1 MEYIDYYKVLGLSKS
16 ATQDEIKKAYRKLAR
31 ENHPDVHKDNPDANK
46 KFQQINEANEV
57 LSDPEKR
64 KKYDKYGKDWQHGDA
79 YEKARQQQYGGGPF
93 GGGGQS
99 FGGGHTFEGDFGE
112 GGFSDFFS
120 SLFGGAA
127 GQQSR
132 GRTRA
137 RGRDVN
143 ATLSLKLTDVMESDK
158 QTLTIDG
165 KKIRVTIPAG
175 IQNGQQLKL
184 KGQGQAGGDLY
195 ITFQITNNTKY
206 ELKGNDF
213 YEKVE
218 IDLYT
223 AILGGSHTIETPHGK
238 LKLTVAPETQNNT
251 RIRLKGKGFAI
262 FKSDNKFGD
271 LYVTYQVQLPKDLTA
286 KEKKLFEELAKL
298 RS

>member
-1 MEYIDYYKVLGLSKS
+1 MEYIDYYKILGLSKS

-31 ENHPDVHKDNPDANK
+31 ENHPDLHKDNPDANK

-57 LSDPEKR
+57 LSDAEKR
-64 KKYDKYGKDWQHGDA
+64 KKYDKYGKDWKDGDA

-93 GGGGQS
+93 GGGQSYGGGQS
-99 FGGGHTFEGDFGE
+99 FGGDFGE

-127 GQQSR
+127 GPQSR
-132 GRTRA
+132 SRPRS

-143 ATLSLKLTDVMESDK
+143 ATLNLNLTDVMNSDK

-175 IQNGQQLKL
+175 TQTGQVLKL
-184 KGQGQAGGDLY
+184 KGQGQGGGDLL

-213 YEKVE
+213 YEKVD

-223 AILGGSHTIETPHGK
+223 ALLGGSHTIDTPHGK

-251 RIRLKGKGFAI
+251 KIRLKGKGFAV

-271 LYVTYQVQLPKDLTA
+271 LYVTYQVILPKDLTA
-286 KEKKLFEELAKL
+286 KEKKLFEELQKL

>member
-1 MEYIDYYKVLGLSKS
+1 MNYIDYYKILGLSKS

-31 ENHPDVHKDNPDANK
+31 ENHPDLHKDNADANK

-57 LSDPEKR
+57 LSDVEKR
-64 KKYDKYGKDWQHGDA
+64 KKYDKYGKDWKDGDA

-93 GGGGQS
+93 GGGQG
-99 FGGGHTFEGDFGE
+99 FGGGQSYGGGFEE

-127 GQQSR
+127 GPQSR
-132 GRTRA
+132 GRTRT

-143 ATLSLKLTDVMESDK
+143 ATLNLNLTDVMNSDK

-175 IQNGQQLKL
+175 MQTGQVLKL
-184 KGQGQAGGDLY
+184 KGQGQSGGDLL

-213 YEKVE
+213 YEKVD

-223 AILGGSHTIETPHGK
+223 ALLGGSHTIDTPHGK
-238 LKLTVAPETQNNT
+238 LKLTVPPETQNNT
-251 RIRLKGKGFAI
+251 KIRLKGKGFAI

-271 LYVTYQVQLPKDLTA
+271 LYVTYQVLLPKDLTEE
-286 KEKKLFEELAKL
+286 EKKLFEELAKM
-298 RS
+298 RAD